1 MRFLFKQFQLL
12 LRFEIQTLFFPL
24 EAYRL
29 KLYQSLLVA
38 TFSPSRMWK
47 CYHLDAGVSCNL
59 LSVSYQILQTSL
71 KKELVLLIGVV
82 GHPFYLDQKSFHES
96 FQISSA
102 RTPRANFDE
111 IAALIDFRVG

>member
-1 MRFLFKQFQLL
+1 MRCINAYIFGP
-12 LRFEIQTLFFPL
+12 IIVFPL

-29 KLYQSLLVA
+29 KIYQSLLVA
-38 TFSPSRMWK
+38 TFSPSRMRK

-71 KKELVLLIGVV
+71 IKELVLLVGVV
-82 GHPFYLDQKSFHES
+82 GHPFYLDLKRFHES

-102 RTPRANFDE
+102 GTPRANFDE
-111 IAALIDFRVG
+111 IAALIDFGIG